1 MIPFAMLWQYVKVLL
16 GEYRLELCNVGRQQ
30 SGSRVA
36 AASVFLLRL
45 APSTK
50 RWEVVAVAQRL
61 TSVSSGK
68 MCVRNS
74 QSPSPQSGLHVCGGV
89 SSSSSSSWKR
99 GVGPSRHDRRAQ
111 SSVLFWWVC
120 SFHRARL
127 PSHRRGQRVISTS
140 PFSQSTLGL
149 WSLS

>member
-16 GEYRLELCNVGRQQ
+16 GEYRLELCNVGGQRSD
-30 SGSRVA
+30 SGVA
-36 AASVFLLRL
+36 AASVSLLRL
-45 APSTK
+45 APSAK
-50 RWEVVAVAQRL
+50 RWEVVAVAQRS

-74 QSPSPQSGLHVCGGV
+74 QSPSPQSGLHICGGV

-99 GVGPSRHDRRAQ
+99 GMGPSRHDWRAR

-120 SFHRARL
+120 SFHRAHP
-127 PSHRRGQRVISTS
+127 PSHRRGQRVILTS